1 MVDPCL
7 LLSWRFREKADER
20 LGNQAPFQLTTRGLS
35 GKFNLLPKLYLC
47 EDMFLRQPPL
57 RTQGQTLPLPQPSFQ
72 TPSSKAHFGLDPLTT
87 PA

>member
-7 LLSWRFREKADER
+7 LLSWRFREKADEKAGKPSP
-20 LGNQAPFQLTTRGLS
+20 LPAHHQGLS